1 MSGTLASV
9 ATDPELSRAVRQGL
23 GARPKRLP
31 AHLFYDREGSQLFEA
46 ITELP
51 EYYLTRAELAL
62 FQAHGPAISE
72 AAGPVSA
79 IVELGSG
86 SAKKTQVLLEALL
99 RGSPGAAFV
108 AVDVSAAA
116 VEMTR
121 DTLRARFPRLEV
133 VPIHGEFHRALEQV
147 QERPGRKLVLFI
159 GSSVGNFDAAE
170 AVELLAGWRA
180 SMRPGD
186 ALLLGTDLRKDPA
199 LLVPAYDDAQGV
211 TARFNKNLLARI
223 NRELGGHFD
232 LQAFRHVA
240 LWNPEASRIEMH
252 LESERAQEVSIDALG
267 MRVRFE
273 PGERIHTENS
283 YKYTAQMV
291 EEILGGAGF
300 HRERSWTDD
309 RGLFAEHLARVR

>member
-1 MSGTLASV
+1 VTTDPDLAS
-9 ATDPELSRAVRQGL
+9 AVRHGL
-23 GARPKRLP
+23 TASPKRLP
-31 AHLFYDREGSQLFEA
+31 PHLFYDREGSQLFEA

-51 EYYLTRAELAL
+51 EYYLTRTELQL
-62 FQAHGPAISE
+62 FQAHAPAISE

-86 SAKKTQVLLEALL
+86 SAKKTQVLLEAFL
-99 RGSPGAAFV
+99 RTSPAAAFV

-121 DTLRARFPRLEV
+121 ATLRARFPGLEV
-133 VPIHGEFHRALEQV
+133 VPIQDEFHRALGKV

-159 GSSVGNFDAAE
+159 GSSVGNFDTAE
-170 AVELLAGWRA
+170 AIGLLAGWRA
-180 SMRPGD
+180 AMRAGD

-232 LQAFRHVA
+232 LQAFHHVA
-240 LWNPEASRIEMH
+240 VWNAEASRMEMY
-252 LESERAQEVSIDALG
+252 LESDRAQVVSVDALG
-267 MRVRFE
+267 LSARFE

-283 YKYTAQMV
+283 YKYTGEMV
-291 EEILGGAGF
+291 EEILGRAGF
-300 HRERSWTDD
+300 HLERTWTDD